1 MMFNGVLPNVELTSK
16 FKSVLSYLLLL
27 SPLVLRDIPS
37 PLSQHP
43 VKFALS
49 YGWGLW
55 QPTTIRMV
63 TLKITLINIVNNNV

>member
-1 MMFNGVLPNVELTSK
+1 MAFYLMLNSLQNSSQSCHT
-16 FKSVLSYLLLL
+16 LLLL

-63 TLKITLINIVNNNV
+63 TLKISLINIVNNNV